1 MTEQGT
7 ALDSLWGEIA
17 EQSLGILDP
26 MEGSGNQPLALYD
39 LLEQLKPQKQNE
51 YGGNNSDAAYDLAL
65 QIVERYYE
73 AQGRETGQAKAYQ
86 AAKQLQKKNA
96 EYRAR
101 VRTRYQ
107 ERLTKARKEIKEH
120 YQERIS
126 RLRSEKNQR
135 TEEQLARLKARHRQ
149 SALEANNRRKASKER
164 VAIIREAHAI
174 TEMLLRPTDEK
185 HVPENMKKQT
195 IEFIS
200 RLT

>member
-1 MTEQGT
+1 M
-7 ALDSLWGEIA
+7 
-17 EQSLGILDP
+17 
-26 MEGSGNQPLALYD
+26 
-39 LLEQLKPQKQNE
+39 
-51 YGGNNSDAAYDLAL
+51 
-65 QIVERYYE
+65 
-73 AQGRETGQAKAYQ
+73 
-86 AAKQLQKKNA
+86 
-96 EYRAR
+96 
-101 VRTRYQ
+101 RTRYQ

-195 IEFIS
+195 IEFIKAIDLDVYK
-200 RLT
+200 RQLYPLYQVLEH